1 MQFADRVYF
10 YDNSVDD
17 QNAQLLFRTTDG
29 KFAKQYVDSLPE
41 WTETIT
47 EPCNV
52 KSNSKNNKLSK

>member
-41 WTETIT
+41 LTETIT